1 MNRRGWFSSFFHRLF
16 VRNFRDKL
24 LALVLAVSLFL
35 VLEPSGKTVTVSDI
49 PVRLELP
56 EKVVLRDT
64 PPPVTIEVRAPQA
77 LHDRLNTR
85 NITCTVTAPEDPP
98 TDAPFEITL
107 SRGNFHLPA
116 GVTIHS
122 IKPEQIKLRLE
133 AMVTRQVPIETQLN
147 PNESP
152 APGFRVAGVRFTP
165 ETAEVGGP
173 ASLVAA
179 LKAVQTMPIPLDK
192 SISESFQYT
201 VPLREPGSALTL
213 HPATVLAEV
222 GIERVD
228 ERQTV
233 RGLPLRLIPG
243 RRMTAEL
250 LTPGTMRLEVI
261 APPSVLE
268 KLSADDLFVYL
279 DLTNLTEPGE
289 FDVAPRAVITAAGSG
304 ARIGPIFP
312 SSVRVRLRKLS
323 DKESGSDTTVD
334 NQQHP

>member
-35 VLEPSGKTVTVSDI
+35 VLEPSGKPVPVTDI

-77 LHDRLNTR
+77 LHDRLNNR

-107 SRGNFHLPA
+107 SRGNFQLPA

-147 PNESP
+147 PN
-152 APGFRVAGVRFTP
+152 
-165 ETAEVGGP
+165 
-173 ASLVAA
+173 
-179 LKAVQTMPIPLDK
+179 
-192 SISESFQYT
+192 
-201 VPLREPGSALTL
+201 
-213 HPATVLAEV
+213 
-222 GIERVD
+222 
-228 ERQTV
+228 
-233 RGLPLRLIPG
+233 
-243 RRMTAEL
+243 
-250 LTPGTMRLEVI
+250 
-261 APPSVLE
+261 
-268 KLSADDLFVYL
+268 
-279 DLTNLTEPGE
+279 
-289 FDVAPRAVITAAGSG
+289 
-304 ARIGPIFP
+304 
-312 SSVRVRLRKLS
+312 
-323 DKESGSDTTVD
+323 
-334 NQQHP
+334 